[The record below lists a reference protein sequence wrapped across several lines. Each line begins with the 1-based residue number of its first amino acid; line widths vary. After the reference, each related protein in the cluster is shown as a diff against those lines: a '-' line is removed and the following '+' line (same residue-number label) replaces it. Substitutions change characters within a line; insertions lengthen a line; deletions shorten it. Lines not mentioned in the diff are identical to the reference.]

1 MELKLWKS
9 IVFQLIGYLLIV
21 PYGIET
27 LLRTLLCSLR
37 FALLI
42 VPYGIET

>member
-1 MELKLWKS
+1 MELKLG
-9 IVFQLIGYLLIV
+9 ITYQPDMVDYLLIV

-27 LLRTLLCSLR
+27 LLKEVLILISIL
-37 FALLI
+37 LLI